1 MIQQEWDDKDWM
13 EHFRMG
19 QDTFNKLCTELEH
32 YRVKRDTCFQMAVPL
47 QQREAVMLWKLATNV
62 EYRTLA

>member
-1 MIQQEWDDKDWM
+1 
-13 EHFRMG
+13 MG

-32 YRVKRDTCFQMAVPL
+32 YRVKRDTCFQKAVPL

>member
-32 YRVKRDTCFQMAVPL
+32 YRVKRDTCFQKAVPL

>member
-1 MIQQEWDDKDWM
+1 
-13 EHFRMG
+13 MG

-32 YRVKRDTCFQMAVPL
+32 YRVKRDTCFQKAVPL
-47 QQREAVMLWKLATNV
+47 QQREAVMLWKLGTNV